1 MTIKGFYLIGQ
12 SKDVFHQDIHID
24 QYHDFEALQ
33 VAVAEQYN
41 IIQAAGE
48 SPCYHD
54 KRHANKSNQ
63 ASDCKTPKGM
73 IFRVLMQSW
82 NVTRT

>member
-1 MTIKGFYLIGQ
+1 MTIKGFYLVGQ

-41 IIQAAGE
+41 VIQATGKYCLSHTSIFANIIR
-48 SPCYHD
+48 
-54 KRHANKSNQ
+54 RH
-63 ASDCKTPKGM
+63 
-73 IFRVLMQSW
+73 
-82 NVTRT
+82 RTTG

>member
-1 MTIKGFYLIGQ
+1 MTIKGFYLVGQ

-41 IIQAAGE
+41 IIQPAGKYSSDSLGYLQTLISSQE
-48 SPCYHD
+48 
-54 KRHANKSNQ
+54 
-63 ASDCKTPKGM
+63 SDCKMQKGKTY
-73 IFRVLMQSW
+73 RTWMQF
-82 NVTRT
+82 